1 MSQER
6 LANETKTDRRKF
18 ILGAGALAVVA
29 GFERI
34 LKKGETISGVGG
46 RNIVEA
52 QSEHRIYLPIVEKEE
67 PINLPDNLPDLR
79 QPQLSDEEAAWFL
92 NHMVW
97 GHFSIP
103 EGGLEESGMGKY
115 LGYKIEAEKV
125 LVGVDCDRNSGGEY
139 WIEVIPK
146 VLRVLLTT
154 KNVETPTPV
163 TSVLV
168 DIYDQRTVQAALEKY
183 WVPNRDPVCVERRND
198 LGWGDGRWSRLVV
211 WRSIA

>member
-6 LANETKTDRRKF
+6 LANETKMTRRKF

-29 GFERI
+29 GLERI
-34 LKKGETISGVGG
+34 MKVGETISSVGG

-52 QSEHRIYLPIVEKEE
+52 QSEYKIYLPIVEKEK
-67 PINLPDNLPDLR
+67 PINLPDLR
-79 QPQLSDEEAAWFL
+79 QPRLSDEEAAWFL
-92 NHMVW
+92 NHMEW
-97 GHFSIP
+97 GHASIP
-103 EGGLEESGMGKY
+103 QGGLEEGGMGKY
-115 LGYKIEAEKV
+115 LGYKIEAERV
-125 LVGVDCDRNSGGEY
+125 FVGVDCDRNSGGEY

-154 KNVETPTPV
+154 NVETPTPV

-168 DIYDQRTVQAALEKY
+168 DIYDKRTLQAALEKY
-183 WVPNRDPVCVERRND
+183 WVSNRDPICVERRND

-211 WRSIA
+211 WRP